1 MLLGK
6 LATEWLDRPAERT
19 RAARA
24 KLSELGITLETEYNT
39 RVSFDF
45 IAIVDVLSSS
55 ALVHSLVFEMRI
67 WVDGSEF

>member
-24 KLSELGITLETEYNT
+24 KLSELGITLATEYNT

-45 IAIVDVLSSS
+45 IAIVDVLSS
-55 ALVHSLVFEMRI
+55 
-67 WVDGSEF
+67 